1 MTRKRNNRMNTISLL
16 SGALPILGFVMFTSC
31 DRKKTEQY
39 GDPVKI
45 RTVTPLSTI
54 LKEPESFHE
63 KTLTVEG
70 KIVRQCPTGCWI
82 DIQQGSA
89 LIHVDFNPSG
99 FAIPQSLGKTI
110 LVEGQLRR
118 QNGQTMLIGKGVEL
132 P

>member
-1 MTRKRNNRMNTISLL
+1 MTRKRNHQMKTVSLL
-16 SGALPILGFVMFTSC
+16 SWVLTILVLVVFSSC
-31 DRKKTEQY
+31 DRKKAEQY
-39 GDPVKI
+39 GKPI
-45 RTVTPLSTI
+45 ENRTVTPLSTV

-63 KTLTVEG
+63 KTLTLAG

-99 FAIPQSLGKTI
+99 FAIPQSLGKRI
-110 LVEGQLRR
+110 LVEGQIRN
-118 QNGQTMLIGKGVEL
+118 QNGQTTLIGKGAEL